1 MKRIVLF
8 LLITGFLGCKNN
20 VIPEQELSNL
30 NGYWEITEVAF
41 ADGTKKSYTVNPTI
55 DFIHLEN
62 NHGFRK
68 KVQPRFD
75 GSFNTSNITESFKV
89 NYRNEVI
96 ILQYENNL
104 SAWEEKLVQLD
115 SSSFSVLNEEGIKY
129 SYKRFQPIVISK

>member
-30 NGYWEITEVAF
+30 NGYWEITEVTF

-62 NHGFRK
+62 NQGFRK
-68 KVQPRFD
+68 KVQPKFD

-89 NYRNEVI
+89 NYSNEVI

>member
-41 ADGTKKSYTVNPTI
+41 ADGTKKNYTVNPTI

-62 NHGFRK
+62 NQGFRK
-68 KVQPRFD
+68 KVQPKFD

-89 NYRNEVI
+89 NYSNEVI